1 MIDGKYVL
9 KKGQKMKQ
17 EKQKNVK
24 DSPKKVSHFDF
35 FADNQTDPAYPA
47 EVKQTPSAYEILGEK
62 TQVHT
67 YE

>member
-1 MIDGKYVL
+1 MCL
-9 KKGQKMKQ
+9 KERLKMK
-17 EKQKNVK
+17 EKKQKDVK
-24 DSPKKVSHFDF
+24 DMPQKVSHFDF
-35 FADNQTDPAYPA
+35 FADNQTDPAYPE

>member
-1 MIDGKYVL
+1 ML
-9 KKGQKMKQ
+9 LQKGEKMKE
-17 EKQKNVK
+17 EKQKRVK
-24 DSPKKVSHFDF
+24 NTPKKVSHFDF

-62 TQVHT
+62 TQVYT

>member
-1 MIDGKYVL
+1 M
-9 KKGQKMKQ
+9 KK
-17 EKQKNVK
+17 EKQKQKKVK
-24 DSPKKVSHFDF
+24 DTPQKVSHFDF

-62 TQVHT
+62 TQVHV